1 MATSKM
7 ISNENQLIGV
17 CMIHID
23 ACLYVHKKVSEVCKS
38 VFWKFN
44 CIKQGYKNYAHTC
57 AVHLYC
63 ALN

>member
-44 CIKQGYKNYAHTC
+44 CIKQGYKN
-57 AVHLYC
+57 
-63 ALN
+63 